1 MFGGIKI
8 KTYYVTVDTHSL
20 SVNINKYVF
29 DVLRPNGEELTL
41 LSIGYSKKSGFTLKE
56 AKKFCVRICN
66 VLNRTKWDKIKPVY
80 YR

>member
-1 MFGGIKI
+1 MKE
-8 KTYYVTVDTHSL
+8 YYVTVDTNNRK
-20 SVNINKYVF
+20 VNIKKYVF
-29 DVLRPNGEELTL
+29 DVFRPNGKELTL
-41 LSIGYSKKSGFTLKE
+41 LSIGYSKASGYTMKE